1 MTISIKHW
9 PETLFIGCSIVLSAG
24 AQLLMKAGM
33 LELVGVDMAR
43 VLESVPMATAHLL
56 PTAVWVLIGL
66 GCYAISMLTWLAAL
80 TKYELS
86 LAYPLLS
93 ISYVLVYIGA
103 ILWPRLHESV
113 SVSKTIGILF
123 ILVGVFLVTRTQS
136 NGRESRESRE
146 S

>member
-1 MTISIKHW
+1 MTIRTKHW
-9 PETLFIGCSIVLSAG
+9 PEMLFIGCSIVFSAA

-33 LELVGVDMAR
+33 LELDGVDMAR
-43 VLESVPMATAHLL
+43 VLESVPMAIAHLL
-56 PTAVWVLIGL
+56 FTAVWVLTGL
-66 GCYAISMLTWLAAL
+66 VCYAISMLSWLAAL

-103 ILWPRLHESV
+103 VLWPRLHETV

-123 ILVGVFLVTRTQS
+123 ILFGVFLVTRTKLKGQ
-136 NGRESRESRE
+136 ES
-146 S
+146 

>member
-1 MTISIKHW
+1 MTIRTNHW
-9 PETLFIGCSIVLSAG
+9 PEMLFIGCSIVLSAA

-33 LELVGVDMAR
+33 LELEGVDMAR

-56 PTAVWVLIGL
+56 FTAVWVLAGL
-66 GCYAISMLTWLAAL
+66 VCYVISMLSWLAAL

-103 ILWPRLHESV
+103 VLWPRLHESV
-113 SVSKTIGILF
+113 SVSKSISILF
-123 ILVGVFLVTRTQS
+123 ILVGVFLVTRTKHK
-136 NGRESRESRE
+136 G
-146 S
+146 